1 VTVFHLDGMDV
12 GSRVLAALAR
22 ESETDKIV
30 LSCCGATFRE
40 RVEWEGV
47 TFAQLDATGAA
58 FEQGMAMSSCTVS
71 GDAFLDRVSA
81 PLLRLDRV
89 VFEAA
94 VYARG
99 AQVTLAKLDDVEFR
113 GYASFDEARLNQA
126 TFRGVS
132 FSAEAR
138 FRQLAC
144 TDLGN
149 LRHVAFRTVAS
160 FQESRWGGLRFAGC
174 KFDGPVQIGDASVRQ
189 RLSFVGCRL
198 RDSRTL
204 ELSAGE
210 ACELRETSFE
220 QPLNLRVSAP
230 RVEASHASFE
240 LGVDLVLSPG
250 AKLDLEGA
258 SLSGPSLIMTAAVPD
273 AARARLGSL
282 MGTRLAGL
290 TLRGLDLTTCS
301 FALAHTLDDVVI
313 SGRGQLS
320 RAPWARGWIGQR
332 EVIVDEIDYWRGSR
346 PRRRTGLVTAGSD
359 EPGHASTLAETYR
372 ALRRGRENAK
382 DRPGAADFYYGEMEM
397 RRRSAP
403 AVDRV
408 VLGVYWLV
416 GGYGLRASRALLAY
430 LLLVGSLAVA
440 LTCWGLSVHA
450 PFSEILVYVLATT
463 TVLQKPSPTLHLT
476 VLGSYLQVAA
486 RLIGP
491 AMFALILLAL
501 RSRVRR

>member
-1 VTVFHLDGMDV
+1 MDV
-12 GSRVLAALAR
+12 GGRVLAALAR
-22 ESETDKIV
+22 EAETSNIA
-30 LSCCGATFRE
+30 LSCRGATFRE
-40 RVEWEGV
+40 RVDWEAV
-47 TFAQLDATGAA
+47 TFARLDATGAA
-58 FEQGMAMSSCTVS
+58 FEQGLAMSSCTVT
-71 GDAFLDRVSA
+71 GDAFLDRISG
-81 PLLRLDRV
+81 PLLQLDRV
-89 VFEAA
+89 GFEAA
-94 VYARG
+94 AYARG
-99 AQVTLAKLDDVEFR
+99 STVSLLKLDDVEFK

-126 TFRGVS
+126 TFRGVV
-132 FSAEAR
+132 FAAEAR
-138 FRQLAC
+138 FRQLVC
-144 TDLGN
+144 TDLAN
-149 LRHVAFRTVAS
+149 LRRVTFRTVAS

-174 KFDGPVQIGDASVRQ
+174 RFDGPVQMDAASAVRG
-189 RLSFVGCRL
+189 LSFVGCRL

-220 QPLNLRVSAP
+220 QPLNLRVSSP
-230 RVEASHASFE
+230 QVNASHASFE

-258 SLSGPSLIMTAAVPD
+258 SLSGPSLIMTVPD
-273 AARARLGSL
+273 GAPAQLRSL

-290 TLRGLDLTTCS
+290 TLRGMDLTTCS
-301 FALAHTLDDVVI
+301 FARAHTLDDVVI

-346 PRRRTGLVTAGSD
+346 PRRRTGSVTSGSD
-359 EPGHASTLAETYR
+359 EPAHVSTLAETYR
-372 ALRRGRENAK
+372 ALRRGRENAR
-382 DRPGAADFYYGEMEM
+382 DRPGASDFYYGEMEM

-403 AVDRV
+403 GVDRA
-408 VLGVYWLV
+408 VLGAYWLV

-430 LLLVGSLAVA
+430 FLLVGVLAVA
-440 LTCWGLSVHA
+440 LACWGLSGHA
-450 PFSEILVYVLATT
+450 PFSEIVVYVLATT
-463 TVLQKPSPTLHLT
+463 TVLQKPSSTLHLT
-476 VLGSYLQVAA
+476 VVGSYLEVAA